1 MQRINI
7 VGVGIVEF
15 PDGMTQDQIANAIE
29 NDILPSIRANAPAPK
44 APFSFADTALSLQQG
59 TLGVA
64 KSIADVF
71 GADTAV
77 SKGMAEAQKH
87 LSGLYTPERQKE
99 IEYYRQQ
106 EEAAAKE
113 GPLAEAGAA
122 ARSVLAAPIQSTAQA
137 VGSIIPNL
145 LSLLIPGAGEAR
157 AAVAAR
163 TVFNVVL
170 GAIEG
175 TGAVKGTIYDNVKA
189 ELEKTKMSP
198 EEASRIASEAQEYVG
213 KNWGQIATG
222 AGIGAAV
229 GKYGV
234 EQILSGGVKGIGR
247 KVATAG
253 VEAGTEAGQATQE
266 QIAAN
271 IAAQREGID
280 VDTLKG
286 VPGAATKEGLMGILG
301 TTAVSPLGG
310 GEQVQAPVEN
320 KTQKIIEL
328 LKTADA
334 RTNPELARLADA
346 VRDGEVFLEQAIQIV
361 DKAMA
366 EQAASQQQV
375 TTPEEEVAPPVIEEV
390 GAPVSEEVIPPVASA
405 EEITAPTTE
414 ATLPPEFEETV
425 DAKELRSLRKQEA
438 MRGEPA
444 VKTEEALEAE
454 KDIGAV
460 TKELNKLKNAPKQA
474 ENLWSALMP
483 NKQGV
488 LTESDV
494 KDIGSSFKFKALQ
507 KKDGEGTSISTL
519 VRNGALDDFL
529 PFDLRSDVIASSDP
543 TEQMQKENDAQEI
556 IKQKIRDANHYTY
569 ETELEIK
576 QLDNTAFELENLLKE
591 HLEID
596 DVNSAI
602 QEAADEQRTID
613 EASKEFVPEGEV
625 GAAESVQGEAAAP
638 QEVKEAPEIKIAKDL
653 LAAIDKGGV
662 PLSTAKLN
670 NVARDIGLDV
680 SKSAKP
686 EETIQRI
693 RDAVERTESLG
704 AKDES
709 ISIEGKLSSKMEP
722 SSGALPSGQTAQ
734 PFVINKSAEDE
745 KVEKELTGK
754 SILEVA
760 QWAVYNAP
768 NKFAKIVAQKVLNR
782 LNGMAKRGIKMEFE
796 IFSGPNRPS
805 SMWGSRGRLSFVYAK
820 IGKPIPSSIKLDLNG
835 AAVMDNQNG
844 YPPGV
849 NYQTIL
855 HELLHAATTAQL
867 QILLSTD
874 PLVKELRDLFNI
886 VVKHFNAE
894 HRDGRV
900 TPFMDRAYRREI
912 NAFADP
918 DELLAWGLTDKNMQL
933 FLDSI
938 KIDNQ
943 TAFSKLVEIIR
954 KILNITTQYK
964 TALDE
969 LIRTT
974 ESILDEDIDVVAGK
988 MIARGYSFG
997 LAPKTKAT
1005 PTGETIQGSLFQ
1017 KEVNLTP
1024 TAAGKSALDAIKDMG
1039 FVRKPP
1045 EQTSLEKTKEL
1056 LKNSAQNPSLTA
1068 KEGYKTYT
1076 KFMDKV
1082 QTWSFSAD
1090 AALNNSYRRAIA
1102 ESGRG
1107 VEERIG
1113 NLLNISLSQTVHAD
1127 AVASQALIHGRVE
1140 YNADMYKWE
1149 VKKDKDNFVSLS
1161 KQLDVVSE
1169 KYGLSKE
1176 DSEAVAH
1183 KAFEAKRLKS
1193 LVKFNESIAN
1203 APLDIA
1209 DLNFRL
1215 ATEQLTADQKKDI
1228 RNEISRLTSLAGEKP
1243 KFIHMT
1249 DEQIEKGLG
1258 LFETIPELKGLVD
1271 TWNGMR
1277 KNTIDV
1283 LVDSGLWT
1291 KEDAEKML
1299 DNIDYVPFYREEQL
1313 EKFAGPK
1320 EFVRGLQVQSK
1331 EKMIKGSSKPVND
1344 VFDNMA
1350 RWMQYAINRS
1360 IRNRSAVALADAAVE
1375 MNLGTKMPAPK
1386 PGANNVSIW
1395 RDGKQEFYNMEDPM
1409 YMDAFNG
1416 LEAVAI
1422 PTIKYASKMAT
1433 LLRQSIVL
1441 NPLFAVSQLPQ
1452 DAFASIFSSGLK
1464 PQYALR
1470 IPVLAVKEFIQTL
1483 RGKSLTH
1490 EKLKMYGAT
1499 GVKDFSSAAARI
1511 DAEVYSGMRASP
1523 GIKAKIK
1530 GILEHIAMASDNA
1543 VRQAVYE
1550 ASISQ
1555 GVKPSEALEKA
1566 FEVINFRR
1574 RGSSKM
1580 IAMAGQV
1587 IPFFNAYLAAQNVA
1601 IKTISGVGIS
1611 PSDRKDALATLA
1623 ATTGSVM
1630 ALSLLYAM
1638 MNGDDEDYLRKT
1650 TTIRDR
1656 MLMIPGTG
1664 GFGIPLRMDLFT
1676 IPKVITEHVYLLMT
1690 DKGAEDGR
1698 KFRDS
1703 MKAALGTALLAPTPV
1718 PQVIKPLVE
1727 VAINYDFFQGKPLIG
1742 QWQKGLE
1749 LDRQFNDS
1757 TSELAKLFGNTGM
1770 VSPIAADHLMRGMF
1784 GSVGG
1789 LTILLTNPILHS
1801 DPMIERP
1808 EMSMKEAIAAV
1819 PGAGSF
1825 MTKQY
1830 ESSLK
1835 TDFYVLRDE
1844 VDKVANTLSDLK
1856 KRNPDQIDA
1865 YLEKEGVIDK
1875 LALAKTVNKVGKYLS
1890 SIRSNITY
1898 IRNAPSSEYTT
1909 AEKAAEIK
1917 ELREIEQDILK
1928 SLDIK
1933 DLRKSAGL

>member
-15 PDGMTQDQIANAIE
+15 PDGMTQDQIASAIE
-29 NDILPSIRANAPAPK
+29 SDILPSIRAKAPAPK
-44 APFSFADTALSLQQG
+44 APFSLADTALSLQQG

-71 GADTAV
+71 GADTAA
-77 SKGMAEAQKH
+77 SRGMAEAQKH

-99 IEYYRQQ
+99 MEYYRQQ

-122 ARSVLAAPIQSTAQA
+122 ARSVLAAPLQSTAQA

-175 TGAVKGTIYDNVKA
+175 TGAVKGSIYDNVKS
-189 ELEKTKMSP
+189 ELEKTKMPP
-198 EEASRIASEAQEYVG
+198 EEAAKIASEAQAYVG

-229 GKYGV
+229 GKYGI
-234 EQILSGGVKGIGR
+234 EQILSGGVKGVAR
-247 KVATAG
+247 KAAAAG
-253 VEAGTEAGQATQE
+253 SEFVTEAGQATQE

-280 VDTLKG
+280 VDTFKG
-286 VPGAATKEGLMGILG
+286 VPGAATKEGLMGLLG
-301 TTAVSPLGG
+301 AASVSPLGG
-310 GEQVQAPVEN
+310 AEQVQAPVEN
-320 KTQKIIEL
+320 KTQRIIQL
-328 LKTADA
+328 LTTADP
-334 RTNPELARLADA
+334 RTNPELARLAEA
-346 VRDGEVFLEQAIQIV
+346 VRDGDVSLEQAIQIV

-366 EQAASQQQV
+366 EQEAGQQKV
-375 TTPEEEVAPPVIEEV
+375 TPPEEEVTPPATEEVAPPATGE
-390 GAPVSEEVIPPVASA
+390 AIPP
-405 EEITAPTTE
+405 APTTE
-414 ATLPPEFEETV
+414 EIVAPPVEAALPPEFEEPV

-438 MRGEPA
+438 LREEPA
-444 VKTEEALEAE
+444 AKTEDVLEVE
-454 KDIGAV
+454 KDIEAV
-460 TKELNKLKNAPKQA
+460 NKEINKLKNAPKKA

-488 LTESDV
+488 LNESDV
-494 KDIGSSFKFKALQ
+494 KDIGGSFKFKALQ
-507 KKDGEGTSISTL
+507 KKDGEGTSLSTL
-519 VRNGALDDFL
+519 VSNGALDDFL
-529 PFDLRSDVIASSDP
+529 PFDLRSDVIANSDP

-556 IKQKIRDANHYTY
+556 IKQKLRDSNHYTY

-576 QLDNTAFELENLLKE
+576 QLGNTSLELENLLKE

-596 DVNSAI
+596 DVNAAI
-602 QEAADEQRTID
+602 QEAADEQRTAD

-625 GAAESVQGEAAAP
+625 GAAESVQREAGAAE
-638 QEVKEAPEIKIAKDL
+638 EVSVAPEIKVAKDL

-693 RDAVERTESLG
+693 RDAVQRTEALG
-704 AKDES
+704 TKDES
-709 ISIEGKLSSKMEP
+709 IEIKGELPSSESSKP
-722 SSGALPSGQTAQ
+722 L
-734 PFVINKSAEDE
+734 VINKSAEDE
-745 KVEKELTGK
+745 RVEKELTGK
-754 SILEVA
+754 SILDVA
-760 QWAVYNAP
+760 QWTVDNAP
-768 NKFAKIVAQKVLNR
+768 NKFAKVIAQKVLNR
-782 LNGMAKRGIKMEFE
+782 LNGMAKRGIKMEFQ
-796 IFSGPNRPS
+796 IIGGSSRPS
-805 SMWGSRGRLSFVYAK
+805 SMWSSRGSLSFDY
-820 IGKPIPSSIKLDLNG
+820 GKPGKNTPASIKLVLNG
-835 AAVMDNQNG
+835 AAMMDNQNG

-855 HELLHAATTAQL
+855 HELLHAATTGQL
-867 QILLSTD
+867 KVLFSSD
-874 PLVKELRDLFNI
+874 PLVKELRDLFNT
-886 VVKHFNAE
+886 VVSHFNTE
-894 HRDGRV
+894 HRAGRV
-900 TPFMDRAYRREI
+900 TPFMDRMYRREI
-912 NAFADP
+912 NPLTDP
-918 DELLAWGLTDKNMQL
+918 DELLAWGLTDKDMQL
-933 FLDSI
+933 FLDGI

-943 TAFSKLVEIIR
+943 TAFTKLAEIIR

-974 ESILDEDIDVVAGK
+974 ESILDEDVDVVAGK
-988 MIARGYSFG
+988 IIARGYSFG
-997 LAPKTKAT
+997 AAPEIKVEPEGKA
-1005 PTGETIQGSLFQ
+1005 IQGSLFQ
-1017 KEVNLTP
+1017 KAVNITP

-1056 LKNSAQNPSLTA
+1056 LKNSAQNPGLTA

-1102 ESGRG
+1102 EAGRG

-1113 NLLNISLSQTVHAD
+1113 NLLNISLSQTVHGD

-1140 YNADMYKWE
+1140 YDAAMHKWE

-1161 KQLDVVSE
+1161 KQLDVIAE

-1193 LVKFNESIAN
+1193 LVKFNEAIEN
-1203 APLDIA
+1203 APSDIA
-1209 DLNFRL
+1209 DLNYRL

-1228 RNEISRLTSLAGEKP
+1228 RNQISRLTSLAGEKP

-1249 DEQIEKGLG
+1249 DDQIDTGLG

-1283 LVDSGLWT
+1283 LVGSGLWT

-1375 MNLGTKMPAPK
+1375 MNLGTKMDAPK

-1433 LLRQSIVL
+1433 VLRQSIVL

-1499 GVKDFSSAAARI
+1499 GVKDFSSAAARV

-1555 GVKPSEALEKA
+1555 GVNPAEALEKA

-1574 RGSSKM
+1574 RGSSKFL
-1580 IAMAGQV
+1580 AMAGQV

-1611 PSDRKDALATLA
+1611 PRDRKDALATLT

-1630 ALSLLYAM
+1630 ALSLLYTM

-1664 GFGIPLRMDLFT
+1664 GLGIPLRMDLFT
-1676 IPKVITEHVYLLMT
+1676 IPKVITEHTYLLLT

-1718 PQVIKPLVE
+1718 PQVIKPIVE

-1757 TSELAKLFGNTGM
+1757 TSELAKLFGETGM

-1801 DPMIERP
+1801 DPMVERP
-1808 EMSMKEAIAAV
+1808 ELSIKEVIAAV

-1825 MTKQY
+1825 MTKEY

-1844 VDKVANTLSDLK
+1844 VDKVANTLNDLK

-1875 LALAKTVNKVGKYLS
+1875 LALEKTVTAVSKHLS
-1890 SIRSNITY
+1890 KIRANITY
-1898 IRNAPSSEYTT
+1898 IRNAPSSEYTP

-1917 ELREIEQDILK
+1917 DLREIEQDILK
-1928 SLDIK
+1928 SIDIK

>member
-1 MQRINI
+1 
-7 VGVGIVEF
+7 
-15 PDGMTQDQIANAIE
+15 
-29 NDILPSIRANAPAPK
+29 
-44 APFSFADTALSLQQG
+44 
-59 TLGVA
+59 
-64 KSIADVF
+64 
-71 GADTAV
+71 
-77 SKGMAEAQKH
+77 
-87 LSGLYTPERQKE
+87 
-99 IEYYRQQ
+99 
-106 EEAAAKE
+106 
-113 GPLAEAGAA
+113 
-122 ARSVLAAPIQSTAQA
+122 
-137 VGSIIPNL
+137 
-145 LSLLIPGAGEAR
+145 
-157 AAVAAR
+157 
-163 TVFNVVL
+163 
-170 GAIEG
+170 
-175 TGAVKGTIYDNVKA
+175 
-189 ELEKTKMSP
+189 
-198 EEASRIASEAQEYVG
+198 
-213 KNWGQIATG
+213 
-222 AGIGAAV
+222 
-229 GKYGV
+229 
-234 EQILSGGVKGIGR
+234 
-247 KVATAG
+247 
-253 VEAGTEAGQATQE
+253 
-266 QIAAN
+266 
-271 IAAQREGID
+271 
-280 VDTLKG
+280 
-286 VPGAATKEGLMGILG
+286 
-301 TTAVSPLGG
+301 
-310 GEQVQAPVEN
+310 
-320 KTQKIIEL
+320 
-328 LKTADA
+328 
-334 RTNPELARLADA
+334 
-346 VRDGEVFLEQAIQIV
+346 
-361 DKAMA
+361 
-366 EQAASQQQV
+366 
-375 TTPEEEVAPPVIEEV
+375 
-390 GAPVSEEVIPPVASA
+390 
-405 EEITAPTTE
+405 
-414 ATLPPEFEETV
+414 
-425 DAKELRSLRKQEA
+425 
-438 MRGEPA
+438 
-444 VKTEEALEAE
+444 
-454 KDIGAV
+454 
-460 TKELNKLKNAPKQA
+460 
-474 ENLWSALMP
+474 
-483 NKQGV
+483 
-488 LTESDV
+488 
-494 KDIGSSFKFKALQ
+494 
-507 KKDGEGTSISTL
+507 
-519 VRNGALDDFL
+519 
-529 PFDLRSDVIASSDP
+529 
-543 TEQMQKENDAQEI
+543 
-556 IKQKIRDANHYTY
+556 
-569 ETELEIK
+569 
-576 QLDNTAFELENLLKE
+576 
-591 HLEID
+591 
-596 DVNSAI
+596 
-602 QEAADEQRTID
+602 
-613 EASKEFVPEGEV
+613 
-625 GAAESVQGEAAAP
+625 
-638 QEVKEAPEIKIAKDL
+638 
-653 LAAIDKGGV
+653 
-662 PLSTAKLN
+662 
-670 NVARDIGLDV
+670 
-680 SKSAKP
+680 
-686 EETIQRI
+686 
-693 RDAVERTESLG
+693 
-704 AKDES
+704 
-709 ISIEGKLSSKMEP
+709 
-722 SSGALPSGQTAQ
+722 
-734 PFVINKSAEDE
+734 
-745 KVEKELTGK
+745 
-754 SILEVA
+754 
-760 QWAVYNAP
+760 
-768 NKFAKIVAQKVLNR
+768 
-782 LNGMAKRGIKMEFE
+782 
-796 IFSGPNRPS
+796 
-805 SMWGSRGRLSFVYAK
+805 
-820 IGKPIPSSIKLDLNG
+820 
-835 AAVMDNQNG
+835 
-844 YPPGV
+844 
-849 NYQTIL
+849 
-855 HELLHAATTAQL
+855 
-867 QILLSTD
+867 
-874 PLVKELRDLFNI
+874 
-886 VVKHFNAE
+886 
-894 HRDGRV
+894 
-900 TPFMDRAYRREI
+900 
-912 NAFADP
+912 
-918 DELLAWGLTDKNMQL
+918 
-933 FLDSI
+933 
-938 KIDNQ
+938 
-943 TAFSKLVEIIR
+943 
-954 KILNITTQYK
+954 
-964 TALDE
+964 
-969 LIRTT
+969 
-974 ESILDEDIDVVAGK
+974 
-988 MIARGYSFG
+988 
-997 LAPKTKAT
+997 
-1005 PTGETIQGSLFQ
+1005 
-1017 KEVNLTP
+1017 
-1024 TAAGKSALDAIKDMG
+1024 
-1039 FVRKPP
+1039 
-1045 EQTSLEKTKEL
+1045 
-1056 LKNSAQNPSLTA
+1056 
-1068 KEGYKTYT
+1068 
-1076 KFMDKV
+1076 
-1082 QTWSFSAD
+1082 
-1090 AALNNSYRRAIA
+1090 
-1102 ESGRG
+1102 
-1107 VEERIG
+1107 
-1113 NLLNISLSQTVHAD
+1113 
-1127 AVASQALIHGRVE
+1127 
-1140 YNADMYKWE
+1140 
-1149 VKKDKDNFVSLS
+1149 
-1161 KQLDVVSE
+1161 
-1169 KYGLSKE
+1169 
-1176 DSEAVAH
+1176 
-1183 KAFEAKRLKS
+1183 
-1193 LVKFNESIAN
+1193 
-1203 APLDIA
+1203 
-1209 DLNFRL
+1209 
-1215 ATEQLTADQKKDI
+1215 
-1228 RNEISRLTSLAGEKP
+1228 
-1243 KFIHMT
+1243 MT

-1499 GVKDFSSAAARI
+1499 GVKDFSSAAARV

-1718 PQVIKPLVE
+1718 PQVIKPIVE
-1727 VAINYDFFQGKPLIG
+1727 VAINYNFFQGKPLIG

-1749 LDRQFNDS
+1749 IERQFNDS
-1757 TSELAKLFGNTGM
+1757 TSELAKLFGETGM

-1789 LTILLTNPILHS
+1789 LTIFLTNPILHS

-1808 EMSMKEAIAAV
+1808 EMSMKEAVAAV

-1825 MTKQY
+1825 MTKEY

-1875 LALAKTVNKVGKYLS
+1875 LQLKKTVDKVGKSLS
-1890 SIRSNITY
+1890 KIRANITY

>member
-15 PDGMTQDQIANAIE
+15 PDGMTQDQIASAIE
-29 NDILPSIRANAPAPK
+29 SDILPSIRAKAPAPK
-44 APFSFADTALSLQQG
+44 APFSLADTTLSLQQG

-71 GADTAV
+71 GADTAA

-99 IEYYRQQ
+99 MEYYRQQ

-113 GPLAEAGAA
+113 GPLAEAGVA
-122 ARSVLAAPIQSTAQA
+122 ARSVLAAPLQSTAQA

-175 TGAVKGTIYDNVKA
+175 TGAVKGSIYDNVKS
-189 ELEKTKMSP
+189 ELEKTKMPP
-198 EEASRIASEAQEYVG
+198 EEAAKIASEAQAYVG

-229 GKYGV
+229 GKYGI
-234 EQILSGGVKGIGR
+234 EQILSGGVKGVAR
-247 KVATAG
+247 KAAAAG
-253 VEAGTEAGQATQE
+253 SEFVTEAGQATQE

-280 VDTLKG
+280 VDTFKG
-286 VPGAATKEGLMGILG
+286 VPGAATKEGLMGLLG
-301 TTAVSPLGG
+301 AASVSPLGG
-310 GEQVQAPVEN
+310 AEQVQAPVEN
-320 KTQKIIEL
+320 KTQRIIQL
-328 LKTADA
+328 LTTADP
-334 RTNPELARLADA
+334 RTNPELARLAEA
-346 VRDGEVFLEQAIQIV
+346 VRDGDVSLEQAIQIV

-366 EQAASQQQV
+366 EQEAGQQKV
-375 TTPEEEVAPPVIEEV
+375 TPPEEEVTPPVTEEVAPPATGE
-390 GAPVSEEVIPPVASA
+390 AIPPAATA
-405 EEITAPTTE
+405 EEITPTPVE
-414 ATLPPEFEETV
+414 AALPPEFEEPV

-438 MRGEPA
+438 LREEPA
-444 VKTEEALEAE
+444 AKTEDVLEVE
-454 KDIGAV
+454 KDIEAV
-460 TKELNKLKNAPKQA
+460 NKEINKLKNAPKKA

-488 LTESDV
+488 LNESDV
-494 KDIGSSFKFKALQ
+494 KDIGGSFKFKALQ
-507 KKDGEGTSISTL
+507 KKDGEGTSLSTL
-519 VRNGALDDFL
+519 VSNGALDDFL
-529 PFDLRSDVIASSDP
+529 PFDLRSDVIANSDP

-556 IKQKIRDANHYTY
+556 IKQKLRDSNHYTY

-576 QLDNTAFELENLLKE
+576 QLGNTSLELENLLKE

-596 DVNSAI
+596 DVNAAI
-602 QEAADEQRTID
+602 QEAADEQRAAD

-625 GAAESVQGEAAAP
+625 GAAESVQREAGAAE
-638 QEVKEAPEIKIAKDL
+638 EVKQPDFQDAINLHFFGQKVGAETVTSAGKQGVGIS
-653 LAAIDKGGV
+653 LAQTKNK
-662 PLSTAKLN
+662 KL
-670 NVARDIGLDV
+670 
-680 SKSAKP
+680 
-686 EETIQRI
+686 E
-693 RDAVERTESLG
+693 DAVEDEDGEGVLNQLLKSKNPIIANLAKIAMGKPAFGIRRFKGRVPRKHKDIGGYYDTNNQEIVVSKKMHSGNEHIISHELAHHLTYVAINNPTDSQKPVVAKIEKLYQHVKSSLNKTSKEVYGLTNLDEFISEANSNPNFQYQLSKIPYENETAWSAFTKYVAELLGFKNSNALTE
-704 AKDES
+704 
-709 ISIEGKLSSKMEP
+709 II
-722 SSGALPSGQTAQ
+722 ALT
-734 PFVINKSAEDE
+734 D
-745 KVEKELTGK
+745 ELT
-754 SILEVA
+754 SLANNPEQV
-760 QWAVYNAP
+760 
-768 NKFAKIVAQKVLNR
+768 
-782 LNGMAKRGIKMEFE
+782 
-796 IFSGPNRPS
+796 
-805 SMWGSRGRLSFVYAK
+805 
-820 IGKPIPSSIKLDLNG
+820 
-835 AAVMDNQNG
+835 
-844 YPPGV
+844 
-849 NYQTIL
+849 
-855 HELLHAATTAQL
+855 TT
-867 QILLSTD
+867 
-874 PLVKELRDLFNI
+874 
-886 VVKHFNAE
+886 
-894 HRDGRV
+894 G
-900 TPFMDRAYRREI
+900 
-912 NAFADP
+912 
-918 DELLAWGLTDKNMQL
+918 
-933 FLDSI
+933 
-938 KIDNQ
+938 
-943 TAFSKLVEIIR
+943 
-954 KILNITTQYK
+954 KILKSRIQNNIPITQ
-964 TALDE
+964 
-969 LIRTT
+969 
-974 ESILDEDIDVVAGK
+974 AGK
-988 MIARGYSFG
+988 A
-997 LAPKTKAT
+997 
-1005 PTGETIQGSLFQ
+1005 
-1017 KEVNLTP
+1017 
-1024 TAAGKSALDAIKDMG
+1024 ALDAIKDMG

-1056 LKNSAQNPSLTA
+1056 LKNSAQNPGLTA

-1102 ESGRG
+1102 EAGRG

-1113 NLLNISLSQTVHAD
+1113 NLLNISLSQTVHGD

-1140 YNADMYKWE
+1140 YDAAMHKWE

-1161 KQLDVVSE
+1161 KQLDVIAE

-1193 LVKFNESIAN
+1193 LVKFNEAIEN
-1203 APLDIA
+1203 APSDIA
-1209 DLNFRL
+1209 DLNYRL

-1228 RNEISRLTSLAGEKP
+1228 RNQISRLTSLAGEKP

-1249 DEQIEKGLG
+1249 DDQIDTGLG

-1283 LVDSGLWT
+1283 LVGSGLWT

-1375 MNLGTKMPAPK
+1375 MNLGTKMDAPK

-1433 LLRQSIVL
+1433 VLRQSIVL

-1499 GVKDFSSAAARI
+1499 GVKDFSSAAARV

-1555 GVKPSEALEKA
+1555 GVNPAEALEKA

-1574 RGSSKM
+1574 RGSSKFL
-1580 IAMAGQV
+1580 AMAGQV

-1611 PSDRKDALATLA
+1611 PRDRKDALATLT

-1630 ALSLLYAM
+1630 ALSLLYTM

-1664 GFGIPLRMDLFT
+1664 GLGIPLRMDLFT
-1676 IPKVITEHVYLLMT
+1676 IPKVITEHTYLLLT

-1718 PQVIKPLVE
+1718 PQVIKPIVE

-1757 TSELAKLFGNTGM
+1757 TSELAKLFGKTGM

-1801 DPMIERP
+1801 DPMVERP
-1808 EMSMKEAIAAV
+1808 ELSIKEVIAAV

-1825 MTKQY
+1825 MTKEY

-1844 VDKVANTLSDLK
+1844 VDKVANTLNDLK

-1875 LALAKTVNKVGKYLS
+1875 LALEKTVTAVSKHLS
-1890 SIRSNITY
+1890 KIRANITY
-1898 IRNAPSSEYTT
+1898 IRNAPSSEYTP

-1917 ELREIEQDILK
+1917 DLREIEQDILK
-1928 SLDIK
+1928 SIDIK

>member
-15 PDGMTQDQIANAIE
+15 PDGMTQDQIASAIE
-29 NDILPSIRANAPAPK
+29 SDILPSIRANAPAPK
-44 APFSFADTALSLQQG
+44 APFSLGDTALSLQQG

-71 GADTAV
+71 GADNAA
-77 SKGMAEAQKH
+77 SRGMAEAQKH

-113 GPLAEAGAA
+113 GPLAEAKVAA
-122 ARSVLAAPIQSTAQA
+122 KSVLAAPIQSTAQA

-175 TGAVKGTIYDNVKA
+175 TGAVKGSIYDNVKS
-189 ELEKTKMSP
+189 ELEKTKMPP
-198 EEASRIASEAQEYVG
+198 EEAAKIAAEAQDYLG
-213 KNWGQIATG
+213 KNWGQIVTG
-222 AGIGAAV
+222 AGIGAVV
-229 GKYGV
+229 GKYGI
-234 EQILSGGVKGIGR
+234 EQILSGNVKGFAR
-247 KVATAG
+247 KGAAAAS
-253 VEAGTEAGQATQE
+253 EFGTEAGQATQE

-286 VPGAATKEGLMGILG
+286 VAGAATKEGLMGLLG
-301 TTAVSPLGG
+301 SAVVSPLGG
-310 GEQVQAPVEN
+310 GEQAQAPVEN

-328 LKTADA
+328 LKTADP
-334 RTNPELARLADA
+334 RTNPELARLAEA
-346 VRDGEVFLEQAIQIV
+346 VRDGDVSLEQAIQIV

-366 EQAASQQQV
+366 EQEAGQQKV
-375 TTPEEEVAPPVIEEV
+375 TPPEEEVTPPTTEEIAPPVTGGV
-390 GAPVSEEVIPPVASA
+390 PPP
-405 EEITAPTTE
+405 APTTE
-414 ATLPPEFEETV
+414 EVTPAPVEAALPPEFEESV

-438 MRGEPA
+438 LREEPA
-444 VKTEEALEAE
+444 TKTEDVLETE
-454 KDIGAV
+454 KNLEDV
-460 TKELNKLKNAPKQA
+460 TKELNKLKNAPRGFD
-474 ENLWSALMP
+474 NLRTALMP
-483 NKQGV
+483 NKKGV

-494 KDIGSSFKFKALQ
+494 KDIGVSLKFKPLQ
-507 KKDGEGTSISTL
+507 SKDGEGISLSTL
-519 VRNGALDDFL
+519 VRNGSLDNFL
-529 PFDLRSDVIASSDP
+529 PFDLRSDVIANSDP

-556 IKQKIRDANHYTY
+556 IKQKLRDSNHYTY

-576 QLDNTAFELENLLKE
+576 QLGNTSLELENLLKE

-596 DVNSAI
+596 DVNAAI
-602 QEAADEQRTID
+602 QEATNEQRAAD
-613 EASKEFVPEGEV
+613 EASKEFVPEGEA
-625 GAAESVQGEAAAP
+625 GAAESVQREDGAAE
-638 QEVKEAPEIKIAKDL
+638 EVKQPDFQDAINLHFFGQKVGAETVASTGKQGVGISLAQTKNKKLENAVEDEDGEGVLNQLLKSKNPIIANLAKIAMDKPAFGIRRFKGRVPRKDKDIGGYYDTTKQEIVVSKKMHSGNEHIISHEL
-653 LAAIDKGGV
+653 AHHLTYAAINNPTDSQKPVVAKIEKLYQHVKNSLNKTSKEVYGLTNLDEFISEANSN
-662 PLSTAKLN
+662 PNFQYQLSKIPYENETAWSAFTKY
-670 NVARDIGLDV
+670 VAELLGFKNSNAL
-680 SKSAKP
+680 
-686 EETIQRI
+686 
-693 RDAVERTESLG
+693 TE
-704 AKDES
+704 
-709 ISIEGKLSSKMEP
+709 II
-722 SSGALPSGQTAQ
+722 ALT
-734 PFVINKSAEDE
+734 D
-745 KVEKELTGK
+745 ELTSLANNPEQVVTGK
-754 SILEVA
+754 ILESR
-760 QWAVYNAP
+760 
-768 NKFAKIVAQKVLNR
+768 IQKNV
-782 LNGMAKRGIKMEFE
+782 
-796 IFSGPNRPS
+796 
-805 SMWGSRGRLSFVYAK
+805 
-820 IGKPIPSSIKLDLNG
+820 PI
-835 AAVMDNQNG
+835 
-844 YPPGV
+844 
-849 NYQTIL
+849 
-855 HELLHAATTAQL
+855 
-867 QILLSTD
+867 
-874 PLVKELRDLFNI
+874 
-886 VVKHFNAE
+886 
-894 HRDGRV
+894 
-900 TPFMDRAYRREI
+900 
-912 NAFADP
+912 
-918 DELLAWGLTDKNMQL
+918 
-933 FLDSI
+933 
-938 KIDNQ
+938 
-943 TAFSKLVEIIR
+943 
-954 KILNITTQYK
+954 TQ
-964 TALDE
+964 
-969 LIRTT
+969 
-974 ESILDEDIDVVAGK
+974 AGQ
-988 MIARGYSFG
+988 A
-997 LAPKTKAT
+997 
-1005 PTGETIQGSLFQ
+1005 
-1017 KEVNLTP
+1017 
-1024 TAAGKSALDAIKDMG
+1024 ALDAIKDMG

-1045 EQTSLEKTKEL
+1045 EQTSFEKTKEL
-1056 LKNSAQNPSLTA
+1056 LKNSAQNPGLTA

-1076 KFMDKV
+1076 KFIDKV

-1102 ESGRG
+1102 EAGRG

-1113 NLLNISLSQTVHAD
+1113 NLLNISLSQTVHGD

-1140 YNADMYKWE
+1140 YNSAMHKWE

-1161 KQLDVVSE
+1161 KQLDVIAE

-1193 LVKFNESIAN
+1193 LVKFNEAIEN
-1203 APLDIA
+1203 APSDIA
-1209 DLNFRL
+1209 DLNYRL

-1228 RNEISRLTSLAGEKP
+1228 RNQISRLTSLAGEKP

-1249 DEQIEKGLG
+1249 DDQIDTGLG

-1375 MNLGTKMPAPK
+1375 MNLGTKMDAPK

-1499 GVKDFSSAAARI
+1499 GVKDFSSAAARV

-1555 GVKPSEALEKA
+1555 GVNPAEALEKA

-1574 RGSSKM
+1574 RGSSKFL
-1580 IAMAGQV
+1580 AMAGQV

-1611 PSDRKDALATLA
+1611 PRDRKDALATLA

-1630 ALSLLYAM
+1630 TLSLLYAM

-1676 IPKVITEHVYLLMT
+1676 IPKVITEHTYLLLT
-1690 DKGAEDGR
+1690 DKGSEDGR

-1718 PQVIKPLVE
+1718 PQVIKPIVE
-1727 VAINYDFFQGKPLIG
+1727 VAINYNLFQGKPLIG

-1749 LDRQFNDS
+1749 IERQFNDS
-1757 TSELAKLFGNTGM
+1757 TSELAKLFGQTGM
-1770 VSPIAADHLMRGMF
+1770 VSPIAADHLLRGMF

-1808 EMSMKEAIAAV
+1808 ELSLKEAIAAV

-1825 MTKQY
+1825 MTKEY

-1844 VDKVANTLSDLK
+1844 VDKVANTLNDLK
-1856 KRNPDQIDA
+1856 KRSPDQIDA

-1875 LALAKTVNKVGKYLS
+1875 LALEKTVDKVGKYLS
-1890 SIRSNITY
+1890 RIRANITY
-1898 IRNAPSSEYTT
+1898 IRNAPSSEYTS

-1917 ELREIEQDILK
+1917 YLRETEQDILK
-1928 SLDIK
+1928 SIDVK

>member
-15 PDGMTQDQIANAIE
+15 PDGMTQDQIASAIE
-29 NDILPSIRANAPAPK
+29 NDILPSIRANTPAPK
-44 APFSFADTALSLQQG
+44 APFSLGDTALSLQQG

-64 KSIADVF
+64 KSISDVF
-71 GADTAV
+71 GADNAA
-77 SKGMAEAQKH
+77 SRGMAEAQKH

-113 GPLAEAGAA
+113 GPLAEAKVAA
-122 ARSVLAAPIQSTAQA
+122 KSVLAAPIQSTAQA

-175 TGAVKGTIYDNVKA
+175 TGAVKGSIYDNVKS
-189 ELEKTKMSP
+189 ELEKTKMPP
-198 EEASRIASEAQEYVG
+198 EEAAKIAAEAQDYLG
-213 KNWGQIATG
+213 KNWGQIVTG
-222 AGIGAAV
+222 AGIGAVV
-229 GKYGV
+229 GKYGI
-234 EQILSGGVKGIGR
+234 EQILSGNVKGFAR
-247 KVATAG
+247 KGAAAAS
-253 VEAGTEAGQATQE
+253 EFGTEAGQATQE

-286 VPGAATKEGLMGILG
+286 VAGAATKEGLMGLLG
-301 TTAVSPLGG
+301 SAVVSPLGG
-310 GEQVQAPVEN
+310 GEQAQAPVEN

-328 LKTADA
+328 LKTADP
-334 RTNPELARLADA
+334 RTNPELARLAEA
-346 VRDGEVFLEQAIQIV
+346 VRDGDVSLEQAIQIV

-366 EQAASQQQV
+366 EQEAGQQKV
-375 TTPEEEVAPPVIEEV
+375 TPPEEEVTPPATEEIAPPVTGGV
-390 GAPVSEEVIPPVASA
+390 PPP
-405 EEITAPTTE
+405 APTTE
-414 ATLPPEFEETV
+414 EITPAPVEAALPPEFEESV

-438 MRGEPA
+438 LREEPA
-444 VKTEEALEAE
+444 TKTEDVLETE
-454 KDIGAV
+454 KNLEDV
-460 TKELNKLKNAPKQA
+460 TKELNKLKNAPRGFD
-474 ENLWSALMP
+474 NLRTALMP
-483 NKQGV
+483 NKKGV

-494 KDIGSSFKFKALQ
+494 KDIGVSLKFKPLQ
-507 KKDGEGTSISTL
+507 SKDGEGISLSTL
-519 VRNGALDDFL
+519 VRNGSLDNFL
-529 PFDLRSDVIASSDP
+529 PFDLRSDVIANSDP

-556 IKQKIRDANHYTY
+556 IKQKLRDSNHYTY

-576 QLDNTAFELENLLKE
+576 QLGNTSLELENLLKE

-596 DVNSAI
+596 DVNAAI
-602 QEAADEQRTID
+602 QEATNEQRAAD
-613 EASKEFVPEGEV
+613 EASKEFVPEGEA
-625 GAAESVQGEAAAP
+625 GAAESVQREDGAAE
-638 QEVKEAPEIKIAKDL
+638 EVSVAPEIKIAKDL

-693 RDAVERTESLG
+693 RDAVERTEPLNFLMNIEEPSLAEQDG
-704 AKDES
+704 DLIFGSKAIREQQIKEYAGLRAKLARVPKQVAEGKVDLSMQASVTRLIQQAKD
-709 ISIEGKLSSKMEP
+709 LSSTIKATKPRQDSAEKFLAKA
-722 SSGALPSGQTAQ
+722 ALEFDAGNISDEV
-734 PFVINKSAEDE
+734 FNVINLAYNKMPDVLEGLLLSVKTDE
-745 KVEKELTGK
+745 NTPAAGQFFPFERIVRLYKGTSGINDPATIRHELAH
-754 SILEVA
+754 SLEQMMNSEQRLVVA
-760 QWAVYNAP
+760 QAWFKGLQAAIKKHP
-768 NKFAKIVAQKVLNR
+768 DEEHQKYFN
-782 LNGMAKRGIKMEFE
+782 
-796 IFSGPNRPS
+796 
-805 SMWGSRGRLSFVYAK
+805 
-820 IGKPIPSSIKLDLNG
+820 
-835 AAVMDNQNG
+835 AVMDFIDNPKKINFRKAQ
-844 YPPGV
+844 
-849 NYQTIL
+849 
-855 HELLHAATTAQL
+855 ELLPSYDMYQFINPSEFWA
-867 QILLSTD
+867 
-874 PLVKELRDLFNI
+874 V
-886 VVKHFNAE
+886 NAE
-894 HRDGRV
+894 NLMASELGTAWDK
-900 TPFMDRAYRREI
+900 FKRA
-912 NAFADP
+912 
-918 DELLAWGLTDKNMQL
+918 
-933 FLDSI
+933 
-938 KIDNQ
+938 
-943 TAFSKLVEIIR
+943 
-954 KILNITTQYK
+954 
-964 TALDE
+964 
-969 LIRTT
+969 
-974 ESILDEDIDVVAGK
+974 
-988 MIARGYSFG
+988 IARLWEG
-997 LAPKTKAT
+997 LKNVIGFDNRYAVQKMFKDIMNGSKNRITK
-1005 PTGETIQGSLFQ
+1005 EMI
-1017 KEVNLTP
+1017 VNLVTSNGVQFNSFENINK
-1024 TAAGKSALDAIKDMG
+1024 AAGKSALDAIKDMG

-1045 EQTSLEKTKEL
+1045 EQTSFEKTKEL
-1056 LKNSAQNPSLTA
+1056 LKNSAQNPGLTA

-1076 KFMDKV
+1076 KFIDKV

-1102 ESGRG
+1102 EAGRG

-1113 NLLNISLSQTVHAD
+1113 NLLNISLSQTVHGD

-1140 YNADMYKWE
+1140 YNSAMHKWE

-1161 KQLDVVSE
+1161 KQLDVIAE

-1193 LVKFNESIAN
+1193 LVKFNEAIEN
-1203 APLDIA
+1203 APSDIA
-1209 DLNFRL
+1209 DLNYRL
-1215 ATEQLTADQKKDI
+1215 STEQLTADQKKDI
-1228 RNEISRLTSLAGEKP
+1228 RNQISRLTSLAGEKP

-1249 DEQIEKGLG
+1249 DDQIDTGLG

-1375 MNLGTKMPAPK
+1375 MNLGTKMDAPK

-1499 GVKDFSSAAARI
+1499 GVKDFSSAAARV

-1555 GVKPSEALEKA
+1555 GVNPAEALEKA

-1574 RGSSKM
+1574 RGSSKFL
-1580 IAMAGQV
+1580 AMAGQV

-1611 PSDRKDALATLA
+1611 PRDRKDALATLA

-1630 ALSLLYAM
+1630 TLSLLYAM

-1676 IPKVITEHVYLLMT
+1676 IPKVITEHTYLLLT
-1690 DKGAEDGR
+1690 DKGSEDGR

-1718 PQVIKPLVE
+1718 PQVIKPIVE
-1727 VAINYDFFQGKPLIG
+1727 VAINYNLFQGKPLIG

-1749 LDRQFNDS
+1749 IERQFNDS
-1757 TSELAKLFGNTGM
+1757 TSELAKLFGQTGM
-1770 VSPIAADHLMRGMF
+1770 VSPIAADHLLRGIF

-1808 EMSMKEAIAAV
+1808 ELSLKEAIAAV

-1825 MTKQY
+1825 MTKEY

-1844 VDKVANTLSDLK
+1844 VDRVANTLNDLK
-1856 KRNPDQIDA
+1856 KRSPDQIDA

-1875 LALAKTVNKVGKYLS
+1875 LALEKTVDKVGKYLS
-1890 SIRSNITY
+1890 RIRANITY
-1898 IRNAPSSEYTT
+1898 IRNAPSSEYTS

-1917 ELREIEQDILK
+1917 YLRETEQDILK
-1928 SLDIK
+1928 SIDVK